1 MALVVFDRGTRIKT
15 PASSIFPPRRV
26 EASSSSAAES
36 AIPSGQNSPRA
47 EYEQEVTDYAN
58 LADSAEHLSA
68 EHKAAAQAYSAN
80 AEAEQ
85 TQKPQLLAR
94 QIMTSPVISCQIDNT
109 VAAAIRQMENAG
121 VHYLAVFDRQ
131 AELTGLVNRRE
142 LLINPRLAG
151 ALVEEAIQQHFL
163 AATPDTPVIQIA
175 SNLLDYEC
183 GAVLVLDE
191 EDQLSG
197 IITRT
202 DLIRLLISQ
211 AQVEGWV

>member
-58 LADSAEHLSA
+58 LADSAQNISA
-68 EHKAAAQAYSAN
+68 EHKAAAKAYSAN
-80 AEAEQ
+80 AETETAK
-85 TQKPQLLAR
+85 KPKLLAR
-94 QIMTSPVISCQIDNT
+94 QIMSSPVISCQIDNT

-131 AELTGLVNRRE
+131 TELTGLVNRRE
-142 LLINPRLAG
+142 LLTNPRLAG

-175 SNLLDYEC
+175 SNLLDNEC

>member
-26 EASSSSAAES
+26 EASSASAAEA

-47 EYEQEVTDYAN
+47 EYEQEVADFAQ
-58 LADSAEHLSA
+58 LADSV
-68 EHKAAAQAYSAN
+68 EHKAAATAYAAN
-80 AEAEQ
+80 AHTHPPEK
-85 TQKPQLLAR
+85 KPLLAR
-94 QIMTSPVISCQIDNT
+94 QIMSSPVISCQTDT
-109 VAAAIRQMENAG
+109 SVAGALKQMETAG
-121 VHYLAVFDRQ
+121 VHYLAVFDRDN
-131 AELTGLVNRRE
+131 ELTGLINRRE
-142 LLINPRLAG
+142 LLLNPRLAG

-163 AATPDTPVIQIA
+163 AATPETPVLQIA
-175 SNLLDYEC
+175 ANFLEYQC
-183 GAVLVLDE
+183 GAVLVLDS

>member
-1 MALVVFDRGTRIKT
+1 MTLVVFDRGTRIKT
-15 PASSIFPPRRV
+15 PVSSIFPPRRI
-26 EASSSSAAES
+26 EASSSSEAES
-36 AIPSGQNSPRA
+36 AIPAGQNSPRA
-47 EYEQEVTDYAN
+47 EYEQEVSNYTR
-58 LADSAEHLSA
+58 LVDSTEHLSA
-68 EHKAAAQAYSAN
+68 EHRAAAKAYTASAG
-80 AEAEQ
+80 ADRTE
-85 TQKPQLLAR
+85 KPKLAAR
-94 QIMTSPVISCQIDNT
+94 QIMTSPVISCQMDNT
-109 VAAAIRQMENAG
+109 VATAIQQMENAG

-151 ALVEEAIQQHFL
+151 ALVVEAIQPHFL

-175 SNLLDYEC
+175 SNLLEYQC

-191 EDQLSG
+191 DDQLSG

>member
-26 EASSSSAAES
+26 EASTASAAEA

-47 EYEQEVTDYAN
+47 EYEQEVSNYAQ
-58 LADSAEHLSA
+58 LAEST
-68 EHKAAAQAYSAN
+68 EHKAAVKAYSSN
-80 AEAEQ
+80 AQQEK
-85 TQKPQLLAR
+85 TRRPPLLAR
-94 QIMTSPVISCQIDNT
+94 QIMSSPVISCQIDAS
-109 VAAAIRQMENAG
+109 VAAALRQMENAG
-121 VHYLAVFDRQ
+121 VHYLAVFEADN
-131 AELTGLVNRRE
+131 ELTGLLNRRD

-151 ALVEEAIQQHFL
+151 ASVEQALQQHFL
-163 AATPDTPVIQIA
+163 AATPQTPVLQIA
-175 SNLLDYEC
+175 SNLLEYQC

-191 EDQLSG
+191 EDQLAG